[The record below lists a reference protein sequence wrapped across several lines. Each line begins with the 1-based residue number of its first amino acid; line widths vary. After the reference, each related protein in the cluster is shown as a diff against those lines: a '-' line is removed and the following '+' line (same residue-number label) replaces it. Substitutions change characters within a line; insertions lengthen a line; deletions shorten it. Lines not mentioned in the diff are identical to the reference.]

1 MNRESVLK
9 FAAFF
14 SYLLLQVLLF
24 NKMVLFGKG
33 FAFIY
38 VGFLLTFQFE
48 LGIIAA
54 MLIGFATGVTVDV
67 FSNTLGI
74 HASASVLLMY
84 LRPFLFNIFTPHG
97 GYPLGA
103 KPTPTVMGFSWFSTY
118 SLILIFLHHS
128 MLFFVEAGGFRLFF
142 FTIQKII
149 LSTFFTF
156 STVIIIQYLFSNKR
170 DAR

>member
-1 MNRESVLK
+1 MNRETIIK
-9 FAAFF
+9 FITFF
-14 SYLLLQVLLF
+14 GYILLQVMLF
-24 NKMVLFGKG
+24 NKMVLLGKG
-33 FAFIY
+33 FAFVY

-54 MLIGFATGVTVDV
+54 MLIGFATGISVDV

-84 LRPFLFNIFTPHG
+84 LRPILFNLFTPHG
-97 GYPLGA
+97 GYPAGA
-103 KPTPTVMGFSWFSTY
+103 KPTPSVMGFSWFATY

-128 MLFFVEAGGFRLFF
+128 MLFIVEAGGFHLFF
-142 FTIQKII
+142 YTLQKII

-156 STVIIIQYLFSNKR
+156 SIVVIIQYLFTKKR
-170 DAR
+170 DSR

>member
-1 MNRESVLK
+1 MNRDAVIK
-9 FAAFF
+9 IVTFF
-14 SYLLLQVLLF
+14 SYILLQVLLF

-48 LGIIAA
+48 LGIIVA
-54 MLIGFATGVTVDV
+54 MLIGFATGVTVDI

-84 LRPFLFNIFTPHG
+84 LRPFLFNVFTPHG
-97 GYPLGA
+97 GYPIGA
-103 KPTPTVMGFSWFSTY
+103 KPTPTIMGFNWFSTY
-118 SLILIFLHHS
+118 SLILIFSHHS
-128 MLFFVEAGGFRLFF
+128 VLFFVEAGGFHLIFY
-142 FTIQKII
+142 TLQKII

-156 STVIIIQYLFSNKR
+156 SVVIIVQYLFSKKGGSR
-170 DAR
+170 

>member
-1 MNRESVLK
+1 MNKDVVLK
-9 FAAFF
+9 IITFF
-14 SYLLLQVLLF
+14 SYMLFQVLLF
-24 NKMVLFGKG
+24 NKMVLLGKG
-33 FAFIY
+33 FAFVY

-54 MLIGFATGVTVDV
+54 MLIGFATGVTVDI

-84 LRPFLFNIFTPHG
+84 LRPVLFSWFTPHG

-103 KPTPTVMGFSWFSTY
+103 KPKPTIMGFSWFSTY
-118 SLILIFLHHS
+118 ALILIFIHHTF
-128 MLFFVEAGGFRLFF
+128 LFIVEAGGFHLFLY
-142 FTIQKII
+142 TIQKII

-156 STVIIIQYLFSNKR
+156 SIVVISQYLFSKKTGSR
-170 DAR
+170 

>member
-1 MNRESVLK
+1 MNRDVLIK
-9 FAAFF
+9 FFAFF
-14 SYLLLQVLLF
+14 GYVLFQVLLF

-48 LGIIAA
+48 LGIIIA
-54 MLIGFATGVTVDV
+54 MLIGFATGVTVDI

-84 LRPFLFNIFTPHG
+84 LRPFLFNLFTPHG
-97 GYPLGA
+97 GYPSGA
-103 KPTPTVMGFSWFSTY
+103 KPTPSIMGFSWFSTY

-128 MLFFVEAGGFRLFF
+128 MLFFVEAGGFHLFF
-142 FTIQKII
+142 HTLQKII
-149 LSTFFTF
+149 ISTFFTF
-156 STVIIIQYLFSNKR
+156 SSVIIIQYLFAKKR
-170 DAR
+170 DTR

>member
-1 MNRESVLK
+1 MNREVVLK
-9 FAAFF
+9 IVTFF
-14 SYLLLQVLLF
+14 SYMLLQVLLF
-24 NKMVLFGKG
+24 NKMVLLGKG
-33 FAFIY
+33 FVFIY

-54 MLIGFATGVTVDV
+54 MLIGFFTGITVDI

-84 LRPFLFNIFTPHG
+84 LRPFLFKTFTPHG

-103 KPTPTVMGFSWFSTY
+103 KPTPVIMGFNWFSTY
-118 SLILIFLHHS
+118 ALILIFLHHS
-128 MLFFVEAGGFRLFF
+128 MLFIVEAGGFHLFF
-142 FTIQKII
+142 YTLQKII

-156 STVIIIQYLFSNKR
+156 SVVVITQYLFSKKR
-170 DAR
+170 DTR

>member
-1 MNRESVLK
+1 MNKDNIIKLVT
-9 FAAFF
+9 FF
-14 SYLLLQVLLF
+14 SYILFQVLLF
-24 NKMVLFGKG
+24 NKMVFLGKG

-38 VGFLLTFQFE
+38 VGFLLSFQFE
-48 LGIIAA
+48 LGIIIA

-67 FSNTLGI
+67 FSNTLGV

-84 LRPFLFNIFTPHG
+84 LRPMLFKVFTPHG

-103 KPTPTVMGFSWFSTY
+103 RPTPAFMGFSWFSTY
-118 SLILIFLHHS
+118 ALILIFLHHS
-128 MLFFVEAGGFRLFF
+128 WLFIVEAGGFHLFL

-156 STVIIIQYLFSNKR
+156 SVVIITQYLFSKKSG
-170 DAR
+170 AR